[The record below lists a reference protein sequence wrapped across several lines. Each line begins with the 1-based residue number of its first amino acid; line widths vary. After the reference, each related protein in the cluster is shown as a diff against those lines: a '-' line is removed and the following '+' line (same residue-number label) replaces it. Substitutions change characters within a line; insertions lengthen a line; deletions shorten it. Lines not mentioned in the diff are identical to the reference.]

1 MYNKKQAEDLV
12 ASLASSD
19 LDISF
24 EKGRLTESYRV
35 NSDDIRN
42 LLDKAYEAGVA
53 QVDHTGIAK
62 NPLLIDKVADGIMS
76 QYHNG
81 NTIPSGS
88 GMGIYGGKLKEMLL
102 DAYSIGDKNSYSAEH
117 ALDGIKGDLAAC
129 IINAEKLNTN
139 KLKPETLTALQH
151 LTAAYDLSAS
161 GQRDAHSLAVQH
173 VEVAKN
179 LIEDSFSAKG
189 PAANHISHSITA
201 ILAKEDSAYV
211 LTELSHEV
219 DGKVLPLETKPSLK
233 EVRDFVGQVVQAYS
247 QVFDDPTAGGKAVDD
262 GVAVP
267 AIAIPKQKPTTTAEI
282 EAVKQVQKAYEATMA
297 VADLLEAGKEDEA
310 LKQYTIARKEA
321 TKAFHALAKC
331 PEYRPEARE
340 ALGKALKPHERDLP
354 VGNRDRGH
362 QR

>member
-1 MYNKKQAEDLV
+1 MNEEKTALLCLRDDLAGIV
-12 ASLASSD
+12 LNID
-19 LDISF
+19 RLDSRRLDQ
-24 EKGRLTESYRV
+24 KTQTALTHLTE
-35 NSDDIRN
+35 
-42 LLDKAYEAGVA
+42 AY
-53 QVDHTGIAK
+53 
-62 NPLLIDKVADGIMS
+62 NF
-76 QYHNG
+76 
-81 NTIPSGS
+81 
-88 GMGIYGGKLKEMLL
+88 
-102 DAYSIGDKNSYSAEH
+102 
-117 ALDGIKGDLAAC
+117 
-129 IINAEKLNTN
+129 
-139 KLKPETLTALQH
+139 
-151 LTAAYDLSAS
+151 SAS
-161 GQRDAHSLAVQH
+161 EHPDAHSYAVQR
-173 VEVAKN
+173 VDSARLLLEDNFAK
-179 LIEDSFSAKG
+179 KCG
-189 PAANHISHSITA
+189 PAANKISETITA
-201 ILAKEDSAYV
+201 IISKPANVAVLQESREPFSPVAPLSKPTPNKE
-211 LTELSHEV
+211 EM
-219 DGKVLPLETKPSLK
+219 
-233 EVRDFVGQVVQAYS
+233 RDFVAQVVKAYS